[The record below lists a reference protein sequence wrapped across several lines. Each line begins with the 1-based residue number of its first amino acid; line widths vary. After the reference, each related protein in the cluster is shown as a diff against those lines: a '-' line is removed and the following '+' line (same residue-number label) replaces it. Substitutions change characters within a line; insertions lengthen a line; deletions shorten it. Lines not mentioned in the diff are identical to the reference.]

1 MDLNI
6 FQFIRIS
13 ICKMSECWICSYSL
27 FQEVIDLSSRRK
39 IAQPWNFWHNSLIL
53 NLNFYVWTLKAYT
66 PNIQNRYLHFYILW
80 KGGEQRSCRRWQVLP
95 RTQGKRNRKEIP
107 ENSVKKS
114 SSCISMFVSNTH
126 PLGNIGRNLIGIL
139 KRKVLVNQQCFIVF
153 SGRKLVLGKTF
164 HLTSLS
170 ILDSERIF
178 VLF

>member
-1 MDLNI
+1 MKSLIDIQIVCILLSSVIVKIGWNLSDGSR
-6 FQFIRIS
+6 FLQFIRIS

-95 RTQGKRNRKEIP
+95 RTQGKWNRKEIP

-114 SSCISMFVSNTH
+114 SSCIKYV
-126 PLGNIGRNLIGIL
+126 
-139 KRKVLVNQQCFIVF
+139 CF
-153 SGRKLVLGKTF
+153 
-164 HLTSLS
+164 
-170 ILDSERIF
+170 
-178 VLF
+178 